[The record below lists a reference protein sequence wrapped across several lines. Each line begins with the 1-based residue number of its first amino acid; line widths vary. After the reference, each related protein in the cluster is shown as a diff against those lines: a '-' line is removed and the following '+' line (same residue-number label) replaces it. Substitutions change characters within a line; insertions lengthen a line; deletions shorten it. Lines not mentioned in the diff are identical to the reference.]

1 MAKYTTED
9 WIKFFRDAHGDKYNY
24 DETNCDD
31 KDEFGRV
38 KVICPIHGVFWIRP
52 SHHKSGHGCRKCGG
66 NSSQDSKIDEKNK
79 NFLRKVKEIYGEKYD
94 FTNSIYQD
102 YYSPV
107 EVICRK
113 HGTQYRT
120 PNQIYSGSICLQCTN
135 ERRTI
140 NQTLSTDEF
149 IKKANKKHCGKY
161 TYEHSQYK
169 GAKFDV
175 IITCPIHGDFTQNAN
190 SHLNGRGCPK
200 CSKQRFSFMTDKER
214 EQCFRDIHGDKYDY
228 DWDTYIKNH
237 SPMNMFCK
245 KHGLFT
251 QTPSKHLLGEGC
263 PKCKRS
269 RLEEEIE
276 QLLLKNSIEFIAQY
290 KQQWLGLQSLDFY
303 LPKYKI
309 GIECQGGQH
318 FFPIKQYGGEDA
330 FKQRKILDKNKFD
343 RCKERGIKILYYS
356 NLGIEYPYNVFEDK
370 EKILQEI
377 KNGGK

>member
-1 MAKYTTED
+1 MAKYTTEE
-9 WIKFFRDAHGDKYNY
+9 WIKFFRDVHGDKYNY

-38 KVICPIHGVFWIRP
+38 KVICRKHGVFWIRP
-52 SHHKSGHGCRKCGG
+52 SHHKSGHGCRKCG
-66 NSSQDSKIDEKNK
+66 NTISQDSKIDEKNK
-79 NFLRKVKEIYGEKYD
+79 VFLRKVKEIYNEKYD
-94 FTNSIYQD
+94 FTSSIYHD

-107 EVICRK
+107 EVICPK

-140 NQTLSTDEF
+140 IQTLSTDEF
-149 IKKANKKHCGKY
+149 IKKANKKHNGKY
-161 TYEHSQYK
+161 TYQHCNYINSK
-169 GAKFDV
+169 NDV
-175 IITCPIHGDFTQNAN
+175 IITCSTHGDFTQNAN
-190 SHLNGRGCPK
+190 SHLNGKGCPK
-200 CSKQRFSFMTDKER
+200 CSKQRFRFMTNEER

-228 DWDTYIKNH
+228 DWSTYIKNH
-237 SPMNMFCK
+237 LPMNMFCK
-245 KHGLFT
+245 KHGLFD

-269 RLEEEIE
+269 KLEEEIE
-276 QLLLKNSIEFIAQY
+276 QFLLKNSVEFITQY

-303 LPKYKI
+303 LPKYRI

-330 FKQRKILDKNKFD
+330 FKQRKILDKNKLD

-356 NLGIEYPYNVFEDK
+356 NLGIEYPYDVFEDK
-370 EKILQEI
+370 DKILQEI
-377 KNGGK
+377 KNGDK